1 MTDWQLGLMMFI
13 VSIAYAIAVAK
24 IQKRSPV
31 KRWERI
37 VSSDV
42 IYRMILLVGF
52 AGTFLFWR
60 GLLIEV
66 PLPGLLLLVLA
77 SLLSAIT
84 FLGVYVPL
92 FRRFGGGPPSGNKRL
107 QSEFSDLIEGIRKK

>member
-1 MTDWQLGLMMFI
+1 MADWQLGLMMFI
-13 VSIAYAIAVAK
+13 ASIAYVIAVTK
-24 IQKRSPV
+24 IQKRLPL

-42 IYRMILLVGF
+42 IGRMILLLGF
-52 AGTFLFWR
+52 AGIFLFWR
-60 GLLIEV
+60 GLLMEV

-92 FRRFGGGPPSGNKRL
+92 FRRSGRPPSGNKRL
-107 QSEFSDLIEGIRKK
+107 QSEISDLIEGIRKK